1 LTTFTDFTV
10 KRARPQL
17 SVYTTDYWILP
28 NPYVFSNNLHEAT
41 TKFLTI
47 YFYIKNI
54 TNFVCLN
61 ESGRKFT
68 AKAKQK
74 QIE

>member
-28 NPYVFSNNLHEAT
+28 NPYVFSNNLYEAT

-61 ESGRKFT
+61 ESDRKFT
-68 AKAKQK
+68 AKAKLK

>member
-1 LTTFTDFTV
+1 M
-10 KRARPQL
+10 
-17 SVYTTDYWILP
+17 
-28 NPYVFSNNLHEAT
+28 PYGIVVRKDGVCKKCSNNLYEAT

-68 AKAKQK
+68 AKAKLK